1 MIRYAFLCG
10 AAKEGFQQKKFS
22 QMHESLVS
30 EGYLEREITLFPN
43 GVSELMLECALYG
56 AFDSEA
62 DEIFLYFCAES
73 IKKCSDTFFLR
84 DEEIRFDV
92 ISYYESLAKKIGSVL
107 RVIYDC
113 DDELLSEEPLG
124 WERVA
129 Q

>member
-1 MIRYAFLCG
+1 MTRYAFLCG

-22 QMHESLVS
+22 QMYERLIT

-43 GVSELMLECALYG
+43 GVSELMLECALNG

-62 DEIFLYFCAES
+62 DEIFLYFCEERQ
-73 IKKCSDTFFLR
+73 KKNADTFFLG
-84 DEEIRFDV
+84 EEKIRFDV
-92 ISYYESLAKKIGSVL
+92 ISYYESMAKKIGTVF
-107 RVIYDC
+107 RVVYDF
-113 DDELLSEEPLG
+113 DDEMISEDVLG

>member
-1 MIRYAFLCG
+1 MYER
-10 AAKEGFQQKKFS
+10 
-22 QMHESLVS
+22 LVS
-30 EGYLEREITLFPN
+30 EGYLERDITLFPN
-43 GVSELMLECALYG
+43 GVDELMLECALNG
-56 AFDSEA
+56 AFDSES

-73 IKKCSDTFFLR
+73 IKKGSDTFFLR

-92 ISYYESLAKKIGSVL
+92 ISYYESLAKKIGSAF

-113 DDELLSEEPLG
+113 DDEMISEEPLG